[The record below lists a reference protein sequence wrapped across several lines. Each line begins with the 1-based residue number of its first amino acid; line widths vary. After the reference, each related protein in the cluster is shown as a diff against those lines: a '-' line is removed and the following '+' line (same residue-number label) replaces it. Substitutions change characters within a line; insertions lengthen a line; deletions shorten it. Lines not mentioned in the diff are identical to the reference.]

1 MRILGRPEKVR
12 DIVNNKSIDRL
23 FPMRAQERMRELGIS
38 ASELARLLGHSSH
51 EPVSQAFTA
60 DRPGLVSW
68 DELIQYARLLGCTAE
83 WLARGEGTAPP
94 PPSSM
99 PMDVQTFI
107 GARPFVPGWGT

>member
-1 MRILGRPEKVR
+1 M
-12 DIVNNKSIDRL
+12 NNKSIDRL

-60 DRPGLVSW
+60 DRLSPVSW

-83 WLARGEGTAPP
+83 WLARGEGTSPP

-99 PMDVQTFI
+99 PMDVQTLI
-107 GARPFVPGWGT
+107 GGSPLRAGMGPVRRGDG